1 MLTKKQRSLY
11 EYIARFIQHHQMAPT
26 IAEIREYFGLGSN
39 FSIQKKLDILREKG
53 YVSFDKSNT
62 ARNIRL
68 TGLTGETAILN
79 ILGQVTAGVPIE
91 AIELPE
97 PVEVPHYLL
106 KGSDNFALRVRG
118 DSMMDANIEDG
129 DVIIVKPQKKA
140 ESGQIVVATIN
151 GEATVKKLDLH
162 PGGVTLQ
169 PCNRSG
175 QYQPIHVKET
185 DEFVL
190 KGVVVGLLRQYQ
202 A

>member
-1 MLTKKQRSLY
+1 MLTKKQRELY
-11 EYIARFIQHHQMAPT
+11 EYVSQFIQSHQMAPT
-26 IAEIREYFGLGSN
+26 ISEIREFFGLGSN
-39 FSIQKKLDILREKG
+39 FSIQKKLNILKERG
-53 YVSFDKSNT
+53 YISFDKSNA

-68 TGLTGETAILN
+68 TGLVGETVVID
-79 ILGQVTAGVPIE
+79 ILGMVTAGIPIE
-91 AIELPE
+91 AIEIPE
-97 PVEVPHYLL
+97 PVEVPRYLL
-106 KGSDNFALRVRG
+106 KGTNNFALRVRG

-129 DVIIVKPQKKA
+129 DVIIVKPQLKA

-162 PGGVTLQ
+162 AAGVTLR

-175 QYQPIHVKET
+175 QYKPIHVQED
-185 DEFVL
+185 DEFAL

>member
-1 MLTKKQRSLY
+1 
-11 EYIARFIQHHQMAPT
+11 MAPT
-26 IAEIREYFGLGSN
+26 ISEIREFFGLGSN
-39 FSIQKKLDILREKG
+39 FSIQKKLNILKERG
-53 YVSFDKSNT
+53 YISFDKSNV

-68 TGLTGETAILN
+68 TGLVGETVVID
-79 ILGQVTAGVPIE
+79 ILGMVTAGIPIE
-91 AIELPE
+91 AIEIPE
-97 PVEVPHYLL
+97 PVEVPRYLL
-106 KGSDNFALRVRG
+106 KGTNNFALRVRG

-129 DVIIVKPQKKA
+129 DVIIVKPQLKA
-140 ESGQIVVATIN
+140 ENGQIVVATIN

-162 PGGVTLQ
+162 AAGVTLR

-175 QYQPIHVKET
+175 QYKPIHVQED

>member
-1 MLTKKQRSLY
+1 MLTKKQRELY
-11 EYIARFIQHHQMAPT
+11 EYITQFIQNHQMAPT

-39 FSIQKKLDILREKG
+39 FSIQKKLNILREKG
-53 YVSFDKSNT
+53 YVNFDKSNA

-68 TGLTGETAILN
+68 TGLIGETAVLN
-79 ILGQVTAGVPIE
+79 ILGQVTAGIPIE
-91 AIELPE
+91 AIEIPE

-151 GEATVKKLDLH
+151 GEATVKKLDLR
-162 PGGVTLQ
+162 PDGVSLQ

-175 QYQPIHVKET
+175 QYKPIHIKEE
-185 DEFVL
+185 DEFAL

>member
-1 MLTKKQRSLY
+1 MLTKKQRELY
-11 EYIARFIQHHQMAPT
+11 EYVSQFIQSHQMAPT
-26 IAEIREYFGLGSN
+26 ISEIREFFGLGSN
-39 FSIQKKLDILREKG
+39 FSIQKKLNILKERG
-53 YVSFDKSNT
+53 YISFDKSNV

-68 TGLTGETAILN
+68 TGLVGETVVID
-79 ILGQVTAGVPIE
+79 ILGMVTAGIPIE
-91 AIELPE
+91 AIEIPE
-97 PVEVPHYLL
+97 PVEVPRYLL
-106 KGSDNFALRVRG
+106 KGTNNFALRVRG

-129 DVIIVKPQKKA
+129 DVIIVKPQLKA

-162 PGGVTLQ
+162 AAGVTLR

-175 QYQPIHVKET
+175 QYKPIHVQED
-185 DEFVL
+185 DEFAL

>member
-1 MLTKKQRSLY
+1 MLTRKQRELY
-11 EYIARFIQHHQMAPT
+11 DYISRFIQDHQMAPT

-39 FSIQKKLDILREKG
+39 FSIQKKLNILREKG
-53 YVSFDKSNT
+53 YIGFDKSNT

-68 TGLTGETAILN
+68 TGLIGETAVLN

-91 AIELPE
+91 AIEIPE
-97 PVEVPHYLL
+97 PVEVPNYLL
-106 KGSDNFALRVRG
+106 KGSNNFALRVRG

-140 ESGQIVVATIN
+140 ENGQIIVATVN
-151 GEATVKKLDLH
+151 GEATVKKLSLH
-162 PGGVTLQ
+162 AKGVTLQ

-175 QYQPIHVKET
+175 QYKPIHIQED
-185 DEFVL
+185 DEFAL

>member
-1 MLTKKQRSLY
+1 MLTKKQRELY
-11 EYIARFIQHHQMAPT
+11 EYISRFIQSHQMAPT
-26 IAEIREYFGLGSN
+26 ISEIREFFGLGSN
-39 FSIQKKLDILREKG
+39 FSIQKKLNILRERG
-53 YVSFDKSNT
+53 YISFDKSNA

-68 TGLTGETAILN
+68 TGMVGETVVLD
-79 ILGQVTAGVPIE
+79 ILGMVTAGIPIE
-91 AIELPE
+91 AIEIPE
-97 PVEVPHYLL
+97 PVEVPRYLL
-106 KGSDNFALRVRG
+106 KGTNNFALRVRG

-129 DVIIVKPQKKA
+129 DVIIVKPQLKA
-140 ESGQIVVATIN
+140 ENGQIVIATIN

-162 PGGVTLQ
+162 AAGVTLR

-175 QYQPIHVKET
+175 QYKPIHVQED

>member
-1 MLTKKQRSLY
+1 MLTKKQRELY
-11 EYIARFIQHHQMAPT
+11 EYISRFIQSHQMAPT
-26 IAEIREYFGLGSN
+26 ISEIREFFGLGSN
-39 FSIQKKLDILREKG
+39 FSIQKKLNILRERG
-53 YVSFDKSNT
+53 YISFDKSNA

-68 TGLTGETAILN
+68 TGLVGETVVLD
-79 ILGQVTAGVPIE
+79 ILGLVTAGVPIE
-91 AIELPE
+91 AIEIPE
-97 PVEVPHYLL
+97 PVEVPRYLL
-106 KGSDNFALRVRG
+106 KGTNNFALRVRG

-129 DVIIVKPQKKA
+129 DVIIVKPQLKA
-140 ESGQIVVATIN
+140 ENGQIVVATIN

-162 PGGVTLQ
+162 AAGVTLR

-175 QYQPIHVKET
+175 QYKPIHVQED

>member
-1 MLTKKQRSLY
+1 MLTKKQRELY
-11 EYIARFIQHHQMAPT
+11 EYISRFIQSHQMAPT
-26 IAEIREYFGLGSN
+26 ISEIREFFGLGSN
-39 FSIQKKLDILREKG
+39 FSIQKKLNILRERG
-53 YVSFDKSNT
+53 YISFDKSNA

-68 TGLTGETAILN
+68 TGLVGETVVLD
-79 ILGQVTAGVPIE
+79 ILGLVTAGVPIE
-91 AIELPE
+91 AIEIPE
-97 PVEVPHYLL
+97 PVEVPRYLL
-106 KGSDNFALRVRG
+106 KGTNNFALRVRG

-129 DVIIVKPQKKA
+129 DVIIVKPQLKA

-162 PGGVTLQ
+162 AAGVTLR

-175 QYQPIHVKET
+175 QYKPIHVQED
-185 DEFVL
+185 DEFAL

>member
-1 MLTKKQRSLY
+1 MLTKKQRELY
-11 EYIARFIQHHQMAPT
+11 EYISRFIQSHQMAPT
-26 IAEIREYFGLGSN
+26 ISEIREFFGLGSN
-39 FSIQKKLDILREKG
+39 FSIQKKLNILRERG
-53 YVSFDKSNT
+53 YISFDKSNA

-68 TGLTGETAILN
+68 TGMVGETVVLD
-79 ILGQVTAGVPIE
+79 ILGMVTAGIPIE
-91 AIELPE
+91 AIEIPE
-97 PVEVPHYLL
+97 PVEVPRYLL
-106 KGSDNFALRVRG
+106 KGTNNFALRVRG

-129 DVIIVKPQKKA
+129 DVIIVKPQLKA
-140 ESGQIVVATIN
+140 ENGQIVVATIN

-162 PGGVTLQ
+162 AAGVTLR

-175 QYQPIHVKET
+175 QYKPIHVQED